1 MVAPFSFVFFA
12 YIANLILNHACTYS
26 TYIRFVI
33 AIILVELL
41 LIQGYFV
48 RIGTSEVSYQLFGN
62 CMLLIYSMVFIV
74 KNHIKVTYTDFVY
87 GFLFLIAALIGVIHQ
102 SLVPYDGLVMTY
114 DSQGSWDA
122 YTLGANNKGFPVI
135 SWTRVLSIYVTFIT
149 ATLTIFIFHSCLRKE
164 IMKHIL
170 ATVNK
175 VLKWNIYFVSLEFIL
190 KNIIKTDLLLKLEI
204 LVLGEGTNT
213 YSTLIIRNGLYQLQ
227 GLTRE
232 PSHLALTLF
241 FTIVLYV
248 IGKMLDDKH
257 FVKTNYAYI
266 AYIVLLMIASG
277 SFASYLYIMVIVC
290 WGIYLLMKRSHSG
303 FKYIISFFS
312 FTVIVLLAYLIVN
325 GYVDSSTYLGK
336 RLNLANEL
344 AGAVI
349 SNSWYGMGGDSALP
363 RFLSLYDTFSDFLER
378 PLFGMGLSVQI
389 SHGGFVNVLSDIG
402 IAGLFCWICL
412 VFNKFTYYYSPILIL
427 LLGSNLLLGNV
438 FETLGLTYFIFII
451 ACFRKNNFPKY
462 N

>member
-1 MVAPFSFVFFA
+1 MVAPFSFIFFA

-26 TYIRFVI
+26 TYVKFVT
-33 AIILVELL
+33 AMILVELL

-62 CMLLIYSMVFIV
+62 CILLIYSMVFIV
-74 KNHIKVTYTDFVY
+74 KNRIKVTYTDFIY
-87 GFLFLIAALIGVIHQ
+87 SFLFLIAALIGVIHQ

-135 SWTRVLSIYVTFIT
+135 SWARVLSIYVTFIT
-149 ATLTIFIFHSCLRKE
+149 ATFTIFIFHSCLQKE
-164 IMKHIL
+164 TIRTIL

-175 VLKWNIYFVSLEFIL
+175 ILRWNVYFVSFEFVF
-190 KNIIKTDLLLKLEI
+190 KNIVHSDLLLRLEV
-204 LVLGEGTNT
+204 LFLGEGTNT

-241 FTIVLYV
+241 FTIVLYI
-248 IGKMLDDKH
+248 IGRMLDDKH
-257 FVKTNYAYI
+257 FMKSNYLYI
-266 AYIVLLMIASG
+266 AYIMVLMIVSG
-277 SFASYLYIMVIVC
+277 SFASYLYIMVVIC
-290 WGIYLLMKRSHSG
+290 WGIYLLMKKSHSG

-312 FTVIVLLAYLIVN
+312 LSIMVLLAYLIIN
-325 GYVDSSTYLGK
+325 GGLDSSTYLG
-336 RLNLANEL
+336 RRINLATEL

-389 SHGGFVNVLSDIG
+389 SHGGLVNVLSDIG
-402 IAGLFCWICL
+402 IVGLFFWTRL
-412 VFNKFTYYYSPILIL
+412 VFNKFTYYYPSILFL

-438 FETLGLTYFIFII
+438 FETLGLTYVIFII
-451 ACFRKNNFPKY
+451 ACLRKNNFEP
-462 N
+462 